1 MKKITWISMLAAAG
15 TGIAMTVRRSQS
27 SAPEGVAGDRKGILT
42 HTLEAGA
49 RALQKT
55 DPLNRFNVYLVGFH
69 PMKKDPQHQMEAHH
83 YCHQMNEDFAQCVLF
98 DGNGPEARLTGIE
111 YIISEKL
118 FQTLPDE
125 EQQYWHPH
133 NFEIL
138 SGQLVAPAIPE
149 IAEHELMLLKMN
161 SYGKTWHVWDTSGR
175 SGPSNIPLGPPML
188 AWSFNHEGEAEE
200 QMIASRDV
208 RLKVSTADKRRHRQ
222 DLVRLAHPQCGVA
235 ALQGRFARPT
245 TPSPGVMEAQSRQS
259 AAAGNR

>member
-15 TGIAMTVRRSQS
+15 TGVVMTVRKSQS
-27 SAPEGVAGDRKGILT
+27 SAPEGVAGSKKGVIT

-69 PMKKDPQHQMEAHH
+69 PMKDDPEHQMEAHH
-83 YCHQMNEDFAQCVLF
+83 YCHQMNEDFAQCILF

-118 FQTLPDE
+118 FETLPE
-125 EQQYWHPH
+125 EEKQYWHPH
-133 NFEIL
+133 NYEIL

-161 SYGKTWHVWDTSGR
+161 SYGKTWHTWDTSGR

-188 AWSFNHEGEAEE
+188 AWSFNHDGEADEE
-200 QMIASRDV
+200 LIDSRD
-208 RLKVSTADKRRHRQ
+208 RRFGISTEDKRRHRQ

-235 ALQGRFARPT
+235 LLRAKFGKATEPIAGVVDAKGR
-245 TPSPGVMEAQSRQS
+245 
-259 AAAGNR
+259 